1 MGALQT
7 LFAHAVR
14 MQAVT
19 LALSLAAV
27 LLCTSASPL
36 KTEAHFNTDVF
47 TADNT
52 HVTQNSVETA
62 EPAAPKFD
70 TSVFSAAEW
79 TEDAAPVETIPLR
92 RYSSGSGT
100 ASGVAPSPPAP
111 TPPAKKFTQPITV
124 PLTAAQYTGVQKT
137 VYERGYGVALGIFDT
152 TTNQYKTGCS
162 VSSAVK
168 SRRSVKVE
176 FTATAAGAYAAA
188 AETQTAAI
196 AATPATFAQAVNT
209 AKTAGGATFANV
221 TVPAQDGSDL
231 TIEAAKV
238 EVISSGASSIAAS
251 GCLAVGLAILALR
264 H

>member
-137 VYERGYGVALGIFDT
+137 VYERGYGVALGIFNT
-152 TTNQYKTGCS
+152 TTKQYEQGCS

-168 SRRSVKVE
+168 SRRAVKVE
-176 FTATAAGAYAAA
+176 FTARVAGEYSANAEAQTTAI
-188 AETQTAAI
+188 QNN
-196 AATPATFAQAVNT
+196 PATLAQAVSD

-221 TVPAQDGSDL
+221 TVPMPDGSDL
-231 TIEAAKV
+231 TVEAAKV

>member
-1 MGALQT
+1 
-7 LFAHAVR
+7 
-14 MQAVT
+14 
-19 LALSLAAV
+19 
-27 LLCTSASPL
+27 
-36 KTEAHFNTDVF
+36 VF

-92 RYSSGSGT
+92 RYSSGSST

-137 VYERGYGVALGIFDT
+137 VYERGYGKALGIFDT
-152 TTNQYKTGCS
+152 TTNEYKTGCS

-176 FTATAAGAYAAA
+176 FTATAAGLYAAD
-188 AETQTAAI
+188 AET
-196 AATPATFAQAVNT
+196 ATTTIQNNPATFAQAVSD

-221 TVPAQDGSDL
+221 TVPAASEL

>member
-92 RYSSGSGT
+92 RYSSGSST
-100 ASGVAPSPPAP
+100 ASGVAPSPPP
-111 TPPAKKFTQPITV
+111 STLVFRRPSTKGVTV
-124 PLTAAQYTGVQKT
+124 KLW
-137 VYERGYGVALGIFDT
+137 
-152 TTNQYKTGCS
+152 
-162 VSSAVK
+162 VSST
-168 SRRSVKVE
+168 RQR
-176 FTATAAGAYAAA
+176 T
-188 AETQTAAI
+188 
-196 AATPATFAQAVNT
+196 NT
-209 AKTAGGATFANV
+209 
-221 TVPAQDGSDL
+221 
-231 TIEAAKV
+231 
-238 EVISSGASSIAAS
+238 
-251 GCLAVGLAILALR
+251 
-264 H
+264 

>member
-100 ASGVAPSPPAP
+100 AGSGVAPPPPPATP
-111 TPPAKKFTQPITV
+111 PPAKKFTQPITV

-152 TTNQYKTGCS
+152 TTNQYKQGCS

-176 FTATAAGAYAAA
+176 FTATAAGNYAAA
-188 AETQTAAI
+188 AET
-196 AATPATFAQAVNT
+196 ATTTIKNNPATLATAVAN

-221 TVPAQDGSDL
+221 TVPAANQL
-231 TIEAAKV
+231 TVEAATV
-238 EVISSGASSIAAS
+238 EVVSSGASSIAAS

>member
-92 RYSSGSGT
+92 RYSSGSST

-152 TTNQYKTGCS
+152 TTNQYKQGCS

-176 FTATAAGAYAAA
+176 FTATAAGNYAAA
-188 AETQTAAI
+188 AET
-196 AATPATFAQAVNT
+196 ATTTIKNNPATLATAVAN

-221 TVPAQDGSDL
+221 TVPAANQL
-231 TIEAAKV
+231 TVEAAAV
-238 EVISSGASSIAAS
+238 EVVSSGAYSIAAS

>member
-100 ASGVAPSPPAP
+100 AGSGVAPSPPATP
-111 TPPAKKFTQPITV
+111 PPAKKFTQPITV
-124 PLTAAQYTGVQKT
+124 PLTAAQYTGAQKT
-137 VYERGYGVALGIFDT
+137 VYERGYGFALGIFDT
-152 TTNQYKTGCS
+152 TTNTYKTGCS

-168 SRRSVKVE
+168 SRRAVKVE

-196 AATPATFAQAVNT
+196 AATPATFAQAVAT
-209 AKTAGGATFANV
+209 AKTADTALANV
-221 TVPAQDGSDL
+221 TVPAADGSDL
-231 TIEAAKV
+231 TVEAAKV